1 MKTWTLLFD
10 IDGTIMTS
18 AHAGTSA
25 MAETAKELFG
35 VEEISPLNVHGRC
48 DRGILAELF
57 QGLGVSYEQH
67 HEEFCRRYYEN
78 LPASLNKNRGRLLPG
93 VKSLL
98 ETLHGHDNIALGILT
113 GNLQRAAEIKLQ
125 HVAVDQYFSFGGY
138 GDQFADRNDV
148 AAQAVQSAKEA
159 IGPKFSSDRVWVVGD
174 TPNDI
179 RCARSIGAK
188 VLAVETGGGLSGDLS
203 RADPDMLMTDLSNCE
218 RWLSSLKPS
227 G

>member
-1 MKTWTLLFD
+1 MKAWTLLFD

-35 VEEISPLNVHGRC
+35 VEEIGPLNVHGRC

-67 HEEFCRRYYEN
+67 HEEFSQRYYQN
-78 LPASLNKNRGRLLPG
+78 LPASLIRNQGRLLPG

-98 ETLHGHDNIALGILT
+98 ETLHTQDNIALGILT
-113 GNLQRAAEIKLQ
+113 GNLQRAAEIKLK
-125 HVAVDQYFSFGGY
+125 HVGVEQYFSFGGY

-148 AAQAVQSAKEA
+148 ASQAVQSAKFTIKEV
-159 IGPKFSSDRVWVVGD
+159 FSSDKMWVIGD

-188 VLAVETGGGLSGDLS
+188 VLAVETGGGSPEELSNAEPDLLLPDLS
-203 RADPDMLMTDLSNCE
+203 DCGI
-218 RWLSSLKPS
+218 WLKSLNS

>member
-1 MKTWTLLFD
+1 MKAWTLLFD

-35 VEEISPLNVHGRC
+35 VEEIGPLNVHGRC
-48 DRGILAELF
+48 DRGILEELF

-67 HEEFCRRYYEN
+67 HEEFSQRYYQN
-78 LPASLNKNRGRLLPG
+78 LPASLIRNQGRLLPG

-98 ETLHGHDNIALGILT
+98 ETLHTEDNIALGILT
-113 GNLQRAAEIKLQ
+113 GNLKRAAEIKLK
-125 HVAVDQYFSFGGY
+125 HVGVEQYFSFGGY

-148 AAQAVQSAKEA
+148 ASQAVQSAKNTIKEV
-159 IGPKFSSDRVWVVGD
+159 FSSDQVWVIGD

-188 VLAVETGGGLSGDLS
+188 VLAVETGGGSSEELSN
-203 RADPDMLMTDLSNCE
+203 ADPDLLLPDLSDCAI
-218 RWLSSLKPS
+218 WLKSLNS

>member
-1 MKTWTLLFD
+1 MKAWTLLFD

-35 VEEISPLNVHGRC
+35 VEEIGPLNVHGRC

-67 HEEFCRRYYEN
+67 HEEFSQRYYQN
-78 LPASLNKNRGRLLPG
+78 LPASLIRNQGRLLPG

-98 ETLHGHDNIALGILT
+98 ETLHTEDNIALGILT
-113 GNLQRAAEIKLQ
+113 GNLKRAAEIKLK
-125 HVAVDQYFSFGGY
+125 HVGVEQYFSFGGY

-148 AAQAVQSAKEA
+148 ASQAVQSAKNTIKEV
-159 IGPKFSSDRVWVVGD
+159 FSSDQVWVIGD

-188 VLAVETGGGLSGDLS
+188 VLAVETGGGSSEELSN
-203 RADPDMLMTDLSNCE
+203 ADPDLLLPDLSDCAI
-218 RWLSSLKPS
+218 WLKSLNS

>member
-35 VEEISPLNVHGRC
+35 VKEIGPLNVHGRC
-48 DRGILAELF
+48 DRGILGELF

-67 HEEFCRRYYEN
+67 QEAFCRRYCQN
-78 LPASLNKNRGRLLPG
+78 LPASLIKNQGRLLPG
-93 VKSLL
+93 VRALL
-98 ETLHGHDNIALGILT
+98 ETLHNRDDIALGILT
-113 GNLQRAAEIKLQ
+113 GNLRRAAEIKLK
-125 HVAVDQYFSFGGY
+125 HVGVDQYFSFGGY

-148 AAQAVQSAKEA
+148 AQQAVDFAKKTM
-159 IGPKFSSDRVWVVGD
+159 GDDFSDQRIWVIGD
-174 TPNDI
+174 TPNDV

-188 VLAVETGGGLSGDLS
+188 ALAVETGGGSSEALRNAKPDLLQ
-203 RADPDMLMTDLSNCE
+203 PDLTNCE
-218 RWLSSLKPS
+218 MWLDSLTA